1 VLALSIC
8 QNVAR
13 ARGFYLSRNYA
24 TKHFERDI
32 GYAKFCVFFAIWREK
47 KSERISD
54 EVNHQEVIGLAYNK
68 QESTRRE
75 GNIEGGDGGRA

>member
-1 VLALSIC
+1 MLALSIC

-32 GYAKFCVFFAIWREK
+32 GYAKFCGFLRFGVK
-47 KSERISD
+47 KGERFSD

>member
-1 VLALSIC
+1 MLALSIC

-13 ARGFYLSRNYA
+13 ARGFDLSRYYV
-24 TKHFERDI
+24 TKNFERDI
-32 GYAKFCVFFAIWREK
+32 CDAICCGFLRFDVKLKELF
-47 KSERISD
+47 SD
-54 EVNHQEVIGLAYNK
+54 EVNHQGVIGLAYNK